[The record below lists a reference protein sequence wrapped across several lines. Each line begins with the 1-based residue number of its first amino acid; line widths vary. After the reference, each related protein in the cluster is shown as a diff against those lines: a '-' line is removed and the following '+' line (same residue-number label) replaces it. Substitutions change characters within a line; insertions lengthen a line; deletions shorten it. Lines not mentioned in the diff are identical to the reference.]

1 MTEER
6 RQGMTEVL
14 IAIENLKTGL
24 KANNNMTKE
33 IHDVIYKDGLLVK
46 IERNTM
52 FRKFLTWAVGIA
64 IASAGVVL
72 TVIKIF

>member
-6 RQGMTEVL
+6 RQGMIEVL

-46 IERNTM
+46 VERNTM
-52 FRKFLTWAVGIA
+52 FRKFLTWAVGIV
-64 IASAGVVL
+64 IGGGGLVL
-72 TVIKIF
+72 TAITIF